1 MLQTS
6 DQPAGD
12 ADVTRRSDALLTVV
26 DVVKAYGEKRANDG
40 ISLQVAAGEVVGL
53 LGQNGA
59 GKTTLVNQVA
69 GLAVPTSGT
78 IRVDGCDPVAEPAR
92 ARRLTSVM
100 PQAHAP
106 LTAVTPRQAI
116 RVMARIRGMG
126 KRDAATRTEEL
137 IEALDVAEWA
147 DTTGERL
154 SGGIRRLTAFAMA
167 AAGRAR
173 VVMLDEPTND
183 VDPVRRRR
191 LWEQI
196 RELARHGCAVLL
208 VTHNVV
214 EAERSVDRLVV
225 IDAGRVVAEGTAAQL
240 RSRAV
245 GDLVLELTAATSADD
260 LPSVPG
266 HVPVAGRAVRD
277 QRRLVVPIEAD
288 AASAAL
294 KWGQQLRASG
304 IVDEFAL
311 LPVGLEDVYLEL
323 VGGSGPAT
331 AKEEQA

>member
-1 MLQTS
+1 MVETIGRRT
-6 DQPAGD
+6 AD
-12 ADVTRRSDALLTVV
+12 ADPTRRPTALLVV
-26 DVVKAYGEKRANDG
+26 DGVVKDYGRKRVNDG
-40 ISLQVAAGEVVGL
+40 ISLEVAAGEVVGL

-69 GLAVPTSGT
+69 GLVVPTSGT
-78 IRVDGCDPVAEPAR
+78 ISVDGVDPVAEPAR
-92 ARRLTSVM
+92 VRRTTAVM

-126 KRDAATRTEEL
+126 KKDAAARTDEL
-137 IEALDVAEWA
+137 IEALDIAEWA

-154 SGGIRRLTAFAMA
+154 SGGVRRLTAFAMA
-167 AAGRAR
+167 AAGPAR

-183 VDPVRRRR
+183 VDPVRRKL

-196 RELARHGCAVLL
+196 RALASAGCAVLL

-225 IDAGRVVAEGTAAQL
+225 LDAGKVLAEGTAAQL

-245 GDLVLELTAATSADD
+245 GDLRLELTAATSPDD
-260 LPSVPG
+260 IPPTPD
-266 HVPVAGRAVRD
+266 HIPTAGPTVRA
-277 QRRLVVPIEAD
+277 QRRLVVPLD
-288 AASAAL
+288 SGAASAAL
-294 KWGQQLRASG
+294 GWAQQLRESG
-304 IVDEFAL
+304 VVDEFAL
-311 LPVGLEDVYLEL
+311 LPMGLEDVYLEL
-323 VGGSGPAT
+323 VGGARPT
-331 AKEEQA
+331 TEEEQA